1 MKRNPKK
8 IAALEQRVIESQRRH
23 DRKQVMKRN
32 QKRMRRRRRVFA
44 LFTLALLCAAGYG
57 GYTLLRRT
65 FFNAQFEELP
75 MLREQAN
82 QAALGELL
90 PSDTTGRPLTAA
102 EKTADARQL
111 QALLKKIPASLSPT
125 DGDALKVTLD
135 NLVARAEKTASDQ
148 EFFRVLQ
155 EMVKAA
161 GTPTSAMLLPN
172 DYTNLCRNLGSGF
185 YAADSPYSLALS
197 DERVAARYARFRK
210 ETEKPNSVAKAENFV
225 QPTMQVDTTTDTA
238 ILSHL
243 AFEDGAYRTQK
254 EELARLLKEART
266 HKQVLFDLRNTHGTS
281 VEYWAEGI
289 LPYLT
294 TSTFGAETQLFFP
307 NGFDDYVDYLSLK
320 ERMESFDLEDERRSV
335 TGLKNEET
343 QNAVNDMAYAK
354 TLTITTKGNTETL
367 APANVVLLVDETTGG
382 AAETFADFCQ
392 RLQNVKVVGRKT
404 EGSGWKIPA
413 FPVKLLHSGFIAL
426 LDPILAL
433 APEGESLQTKTGVQ
447 PDKTTNE
454 RDLLS
459 FALKTLR

>member
-8 IAALEQRVIESQRRH
+8 IAALEQRVMESQRRH

-125 DGDALKVTLD
+125 DVDAVKVTLD
-135 NLVARAEKTASDQ
+135 NLVARVEKTASDQ

-197 DERVAARYARFRK
+197 DERVAARYVRFRK

-294 TSTFGAETQLFFP
+294 TSTFGAETQLFFA

-392 RLQNVKVVGRKT
+392 RLQNVQVVGRKT

-454 RDLLS
+454 HDLLS

>member
-8 IAALEQRVIESQRRH
+8 IVALEQRVMESQRRH

-75 MLREQAN
+75 MLRKQAN

-125 DGDALKVTLD
+125 DADAVKVTLD

-197 DERVAARYARFRK
+197 DERVAARYTRFRK

-320 ERMESFDLEDERRSV
+320 ERMESLDLEDERRSV

>member
-8 IAALEQRVIESQRRH
+8 IAALEQRVMESQRRH

-32 QKRMRRRRRVFA
+32 QKRMRRRRRIFA
-44 LFTLALLCAAGYG
+44 VLTLALLCAAGYG

-65 FFNAQFEELP
+65 FFNTQFDELP
-75 MLREQAN
+75 TLREQAN

-102 EKTADARQL
+102 EKSADARQL
-111 QALLKKIPASLSPT
+111 QALLKKTPASLSPT
-125 DGDALKVTLD
+125 DVDAVKVTLD

-172 DYTNLCRNLGSGF
+172 DYTKLCRNLGSGF

-197 DERVAARYARFRK
+197 DERVAARYARFHK
-210 ETEKPNSVAKAENFV
+210 ETEKPNSAAKVENFV
-225 QPTMQVDTTTDTA
+225 PPAMQVDATTDTA

-254 EELARLLKEART
+254 EELSRLLKEART

-281 VEYWAEGI
+281 VEYWTEGI

-320 ERMESFDLEDERRSV
+320 ERMESLDLEDERRSV
-335 TGLKNEET
+335 TGLQNEET

-367 APANVVLLVDETTGG
+367 APANVVLLIDETTGG

-392 RLQNVKVVGRKT
+392 HLQNVQVVGRKT
-404 EGSGWKIPA
+404 EGNGWKIPA

-426 LDPILAL
+426 LDPVLAL
-433 APEGESLQTKTGVQ
+433 APEEESLQAKTGVQ